1 MTVKRKLLL
10 VLAAAIFALGIV
22 TGAGTISEYN
32 LAKESGDV
40 AKSKIIEEKGS
51 EIEVLAYSYDKRIN
65 GGYVASGAGMR
76 NRGWGTIL
84 IKDIPKGS
92 TVDRAYLYWS
102 VIGPAGLRRIPPS
115 YSQGKINGV
124 SINGTS
130 LGFAPSQCWGKG
142 QIYGYRANVTSLVTR
157 NNQYHLQ
164 DFASGYRWGDIEPEG
179 ENYPL
184 MQGASL
190 VVVYTNARYPLTTIQ
205 IKDGIRNII
214 NNSTVFSG
222 FPRYNLPMA
231 KTTYIVSGG
240 QNGTESV
247 KFNGI
252 EMPSYFLDGKDRQD
266 GINFTYGNLQD
277 TNTAYVK
284 VTPLSTSAN
293 ATIVKGKDCLA
304 WMAQVFSIS
313 DGNLDT
319 DGDALKDSWEVYGY
333 DYNRDG
339 TTDVNL
345 PASGADPFHKDIFV
359 EVDWMAKGKG
369 ETRSHYPL
377 PGVMA
382 RAIRTFADA
391 PYANNP
397 DGNDGIKLHPEL
409 SNKVSHDQDLN
420 PVVSEFEAI
429 KAANFPEARKNTHHY
444 AIFAHGYNAEGSS
457 GLAWESNF
465 MVTLGSWGSGDTANA
480 EVGTFVHELGHN
492 LGLLHGGTDGI
503 NYKPNYLS
511 IMNYHFQIDGV
522 YRDGKWGNYDYQREV
537 PYTLNEKALNE
548 SNGILFASG
557 YGTKWFDQ
565 GKKKRITT
573 TIKPIDW
580 YYNGIINNTVAVDLN
595 DDGSKDK
602 LTVWRDWQHIIYN
615 GGTIGGSEPGEQPR
629 LQSNIEEQPKELTYE
644 EYSNG
649 PQKSHSSQ

>member
-1 MTVKRKLLL
+1 MNANRKLLL
-10 VLAAAIFALGIV
+10 VLTATIFAFGIV
-22 TGAGTISEYN
+22 ASAGTISD
-32 LAKESGDV
+32 AESGDV
-40 AKSKIIEEKGS
+40 VKSKIIENKLKEGS
-51 EIEVLAYSYDKRIN
+51 QTEVLDYLYDNRIN

-76 NRGWGTIL
+76 NRGWGTII

-102 VIGPAGLRRIPPS
+102 VIGPAGHGEIPLS
-115 YSQGKINGV
+115 YVQGKINGV

-130 LGFAPSQCWGKG
+130 LGFSPSPGTG
-142 QIYGYRANVTSLVTR
+142 QIYGYRANVTNLITG

-164 DFASGYRWGDIEPEG
+164 DFASGYRWGDLEPVG

-222 FPRYNLPMA
+222 FPAYNLPLA

-252 EMPSYFLDGKDRQD
+252 EMPLYFLDGKDRQD
-266 GINFTYGNLQD
+266 GINFTSGNLQD
-277 TNTAYVK
+277 TNTAYVN
-284 VTPLSTSAN
+284 VDPLATLAK
-293 ATIVKGKDCLA
+293 ATIVSGKDSLA

-319 DGDALKDSWEVYGY
+319 DGDALRDAWEVYGY
-333 DYNRDG
+333 DYDRDG
-339 TTDVNL
+339 IMDVNL
-345 PASGADPFHKDIFV
+345 PASRADPFHKDIFV
-359 EVDWMAKGKG
+359 EVDWMAKEKG
-369 ETRSHYPL
+369 ETKSHYPL
-377 PGVMA
+377 PGVMV
-382 RAIRTFADA
+382 RAIQTFADA

-397 DGNDGIKLHPEL
+397 DGNAGIKLHPEL
-409 SNKVSHDQDLN
+409 SNKVAHDQDLN
-420 PVVSEFEAI
+420 PVISEFEAI
-429 KAANFPEARKNTHHY
+429 KAANFPKARENTHQY
-444 AIFAHGYNAEGSS
+444 VIFAHGYNAESSS

-465 MVTLGSWGSGDTANA
+465 MVTLGAWGSGDTANA
-480 EVGTFVHELGHN
+480 EAGTFIHELGHN
-492 LGLLHGGTDGI
+492 LGLLHGGSDGI

-522 YRDGKWGNYDYQREV
+522 YRDGKWGNYDYQREA

-548 SNGILFASG
+548 SNGILYAKG

-565 GKKKRITT
+565 DGKIRITT

-580 YYNGIINNTVAVDLN
+580 YYNGVINNSVAVDLN
-595 DDGSKDK
+595 TDGSKDK
-602 LTVWRDWQHIIYN
+602 LTAWRDWQHIIYN
-615 GGTIGGSEPGEQPR
+615 GGTIGGLEPGEQTR
-629 LQSNIEEQPKELTYE
+629 IQTNIEEQPKELTYE
-644 EYSNG
+644 EYRNG
-649 PQKSHSSQ
+649 PKKSNSSQ